1 MLIKELQ
8 DLQRQHGYRPREAL
22 HDLAERLNVLFFEVY
37 GVASFLPHFRLN
49 HPPAPSEPVP
59 TCAAVL
65 PAPKLSE
72 PPCKWHVTVSN
83 GLARLKART
92 SRRMTRGS
100 VFVPFHSTCA
110 GNVGQRAK
118 RSCYEGEGMAEE
130 DTRQLLR
137 TFGVTVTNFEERT
150 TQLLEQAKQL
160 RQAGDSNG
168 MLTLL
173 KDFAGE
179 LLDLQRRWLDITNH
193 TLSQQRRVLTEIAT
207 LVSEWGQ
214 KSG

>member
-1 MLIKELQ
+1 
-8 DLQRQHGYRPREAL
+8 
-22 HDLAERLNVLFFEVY
+22 
-37 GVASFLPHFRLN
+37 
-49 HPPAPSEPVP
+49 
-59 TCAAVL
+59 
-65 PAPKLSE
+65 
-72 PPCKWHVTVSN
+72 
-83 GLARLKART
+83 
-92 SRRMTRGS
+92 
-100 VFVPFHSTCA
+100 
-110 GNVGQRAK
+110 
-118 RSCYEGEGMAEE
+118 MAEE

-160 RQAGDSNG
+160 RQAEDCDG

-214 KSG
+214 KAG

>member
-1 MLIKELQ
+1 
-8 DLQRQHGYRPREAL
+8 
-22 HDLAERLNVLFFEVY
+22 
-37 GVASFLPHFRLN
+37 
-49 HPPAPSEPVP
+49 
-59 TCAAVL
+59 
-65 PAPKLSE
+65 
-72 PPCKWHVTVSN
+72 
-83 GLARLKART
+83 
-92 SRRMTRGS
+92 
-100 VFVPFHSTCA
+100 
-110 GNVGQRAK
+110 
-118 RSCYEGEGMAEE
+118 MAEE

-207 LVSEWGQ
+207 LISEWGQ

>member
-22 HDLAERLNVLFFEVY
+22 HDLTERLNVLFFEVY
-37 GVASFLPHFRLN
+37 GVASFYPHLRF
-49 HPPAPSEPVP
+49 
-59 TCAAVL
+59 
-65 PAPKLSE
+65 E
-72 PPCKWHVTVSN
+72 PP
-83 GLARLKART
+83 T
-92 SRRMTRGS
+92 ST
-100 VFVPFHSTCA
+100 TICA

-118 RSCYEGEGMAEE
+118 RSCYEGEAMAEE

-137 TFGVTVTNFEERT
+137 TFGVTVTNFEEHT
-150 TQLLEQAKQL
+150 AQLLEQAKQL
-160 RQAGDSNG
+160 RQAGDSDG

-193 TLSQQRRVLTEIAT
+193 TLSQQRRVLAEIAT